1 MARTIKYGTLI
12 DGGII
17 TAGDLPAA
25 WAAFPATTLPDGTTT
40 TFYDLFY
47 KMYRHREIAG
57 DTIPTFLSFLE
68 ATTFETLELL
78 PDGAFRNLIEA
89 AIVVEASTTR
99 KREYKAAPNG
109 GDLQDAFGTGG
120 EVEVITQKR
129 EYESELERAEHL
141 TMDGVPVNVWICRR
155 FENCFLGVF

>member
-1 MARTIKYGTLI
+1 MARTIKYGELI
-12 DGGII
+12 DKGII
-17 TAGDLPAA
+17 AAGDLPAA
-25 WAAFPATTLPDGTTT
+25 WAAFPDTALPNGESVS
-40 TFYDLFY
+40 FYDLFY
-47 KMYRHREIAG
+47 KQYRNREIAG

-78 PDGAFRNLIEA
+78 PDGQFRNLIEA
-89 AIVVEASTTR
+89 AIVVESDETR
-99 KREYKAAPNG
+99 KKEYKAAPNG
-109 GDLQDAFGTGG
+109 GDLQTAFGTGG
-120 EVEVITQKR
+120 EVETITRKR

>member
-1 MARTIKYGTLI
+1 MARTIKYGELI
-12 DGGII
+12 DKGII

-25 WAAFPATTLPDGTTT
+25 WAAFPATALPNGESVS
-40 TFYDLFY
+40 FYDLFY
-47 KMYRHREIAG
+47 KQYRHREIAG

-78 PDGAFRNLIEA
+78 PDGQFRGLIEA
-89 AIVVEASTTR
+89 AIVVESNETR
-99 KREYKAAPNG
+99 KLFAAPNG
-109 GDLQDAFGTGG
+109 ELDTAYITGG
-120 EVEVITQKR
+120 ETITRKR